1 MNLPRAIV
9 LLPEDLARRVYDAK
23 TLAEIFRTTRCAGF
37 VAPRDTVARRGDLAE
52 VEVAF
57 TGWGC
62 GRIDAS
68 MLDALP
74 GLRVIFYAGGS
85 VKYWADETVWE
96 RGITVVSASAANA
109 IPVAE
114 YTVGA
119 ILFSLKCGWHYIG
132 RHQREGRYPW
142 PPIAAPGGAGVTI
155 GIYSLGLIG
164 RLVCERLR
172 PFGFAVLACDP
183 LATPAEASAL
193 GVELVPLA
201 ELFARCTIVSLHAP
215 LLPETDGI
223 ITGELVAS
231 LPQHGTLINT
241 ARGGLLREHEVAAAL
256 ARRPDLSAV
265 LDVLGEEPPRP
276 GNPLVALNNVFLT
289 PHIAGAIGSESW
301 RLGRL
306 MLQDFRR
313 WCDGQPL
320 QGEVR
325 REQLTKLA

>member
-1 MNLPRAIV
+1 MNLPRSII

-37 VAPRDTVARRGDLAE
+37 VAPADAPVRRADLAD

-62 GRIDAS
+62 GRIDAGV
-68 MLDALP
+68 LDALP
-74 GLRVIFYAGGS
+74 ALRAIFYAGGS

-142 PPIAAPGGAGVTI
+142 PPVAAPGGAGVAI
-155 GIYSLGLIG
+155 GIHSLGLIG

-172 PFGFAVLACDP
+172 PFGFEVLACDP
-183 LATPAEASAL
+183 LATAQDATAL
-193 GVELVPLA
+193 GVSLVSLP
-201 ELFARCTIVSLHAP
+201 ELFARCAIVSLHAP
-215 LLPETDGI
+215 LLPETEGL
-223 ITGELVAS
+223 ITGQLVAS
-231 LPQHGTLINT
+231 LPPHGTLINT
-241 ARGGLLREHEVAAAL
+241 ARGGLLREEEVAAVL

-276 GNPLVALNNVFLT
+276 GNPLVALGNVFLT
-289 PHIAGAIGSESW
+289 PHIAGAIGAESW

-306 MLQDFRR
+306 MFEDFQRWQD
-313 WCDGQPL
+313 GEPL
-320 QGEVR
+320 QGAVR